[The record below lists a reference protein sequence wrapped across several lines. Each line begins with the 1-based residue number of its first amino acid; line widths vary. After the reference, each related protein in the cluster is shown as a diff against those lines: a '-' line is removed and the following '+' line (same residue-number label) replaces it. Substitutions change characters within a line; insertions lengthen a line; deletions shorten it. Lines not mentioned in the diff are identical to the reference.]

1 MPSFI
6 DNGTRFHLDDPT
18 LAPNS
23 AGYLWN
29 RRMMIQ
35 MNSRGYAVSQYMDP
49 EPRKYAHPPI
59 IPAPTFMLPE
69 QTYYPNHPG
78 RFFYVRDNDT
88 GTLFSAPYE
97 PVRARLDRFAFEP
110 GLSDIRW
117 LIEKDGVRVE
127 LCLVL
132 PVDDVAELWT
142 AKITNM
148 TSAPK
153 KLTFVPFFPVGF
165 SSWMNL
171 GGHFDADLNAVLC
184 TSVTPYQKIEQYF
197 KNQHLKDITFLA
209 ASRRPDHFEV
219 GQQAFEGEGGL
230 RAPSALAD
238 GGHLRDGE
246 AYYEIPACIMQWDLT
261 IAGGESEDFRFLFG
275 PARDEAEI
283 SALKTRYL
291 DGDIE
296 QVRRDYHAYVVE
308 GGRSCLKVQSP
319 DETFNHVVNH
329 WLPRQVF
336 YHGDTNRLTTDPQTR
351 NYLQD
356 ALGMLFIRPEAARA
370 VILHAVSQQHVSG
383 KMPDGI
389 LLRPDAELKYINQVP
404 HTDHGVWLVI
414 TAKAYLDE
422 TGDHSILDE
431 MVAWTDDPAPA
442 SVREHITR
450 ALRFLAAAVDERG
463 LPYIEQ
469 GDWCDPMNMVGYKG
483 KGVSGW
489 LAEASSHA
497 MSLWSEVCAAEGDQ
511 ETAGWLKA
519 EADALVERINR
530 HLWVGDWYGRGI
542 TDDGVVFGVP
552 ADKEGRIFLNAQSW
566 ALLCGAADDD
576 RKARMLKAIDE
587 QLVTPYGVEIQAPSF
602 TAMREDIG
610 RLTQKWPGV
619 AENGSVYN
627 HAAAFYAASLY
638 HVGESD
644 RGFNVLRA
652 MMTNPDREDI
662 AARGQLPLY
671 IPNYYRGA
679 YRQFPRTAGR
689 SSNLFNTGTVAWVYR
704 MVIEQLCG
712 VRGDGKGAVIAPQ
725 VPSSWQTL
733 SFTRRLRGATFNVTF
748 SRDDGIAEQVV
759 EIDGQRAEGGRLAGI
774 EAGRIY
780 DVRVKAPR

>member
-6 DNGTRFHLDDPT
+6 ENGTRFHLDDPT

-35 MNSRGYAVSQYMDP
+35 MNCRGYAVSQYMDP

-59 IPAPTFMLPE
+59 IPAQTFMLPE

-88 GTLFSAPYE
+88 GGLFSAPYE

-127 LCLVL
+127 LCLIL

-142 AKITNM
+142 AKITN
-148 TSAPK
+148 TTTAAKNLS
-153 KLTFVPFFPVGF
+153 FVPFFPVGF
-165 SSWMNL
+165 MSWMNL
-171 GGHFDADLNAVLC
+171 GGHFDPALNAVVC

-209 ASRRPDHFEV
+209 ADRRPDHFEV
-219 GQQAFEGEGGL
+219 AQQAFEGEGGL
-230 RAPSALAD
+230 HAPSALAD

-246 AYYEIPACIMQWDLT
+246 AYYEIPACIMQWDLA
-261 IAGGESEDFRFLFG
+261 IAGGESEEFRFAFG
-275 PARDEAEI
+275 PAKDKAEI
-283 SALKTRYL
+283 ATVRAKYI

-296 QVRRDYHAYVVE
+296 KVRRDYHQYVTD
-308 GGRSCLKVQSP
+308 GGRSCLEIRSP

-356 ALGMLFIRPEAARA
+356 ALGVLFIRPDTTRE
-370 VILHAVSQQHVSG
+370 VILHAVSQQHASG

-389 LLRPDAELKYINQVP
+389 LLRPDAELKFINQVP
-404 HTDHGVWLVI
+404 HTDHGVWLAI
-414 TAKAYLDE
+414 TVKAYLDE

-431 MVAWTDDPAPA
+431 LVAWTDDTTPAT
-442 SVREHITR
+442 VREHVTR
-450 ALRFLAAAVDERG
+450 ALRFLASAVDERG

-489 LAEASSHA
+489 LAEASSYA
-497 MSLWSEVCAAEGDQ
+497 MSLWSEVCAAEGDT
-511 ETAGWLKA
+511 ETAGLLKA
-519 EADALVERINR
+519 GAAALVDSVNR
-530 HLWVGDWYGRGI
+530 HLWDGDWYGRGI
-542 TDDGVVFGVP
+542 TDDGVVFGIST
-552 ADKEGRIFLNAQSW
+552 DKEGRIFLNAQSW
-566 ALLCGAADDD
+566 ALLCGAADED

-587 QLVTPYGVEIQAPSF
+587 QLVTPYGVEIHAPSF

-610 RLTQKWPGV
+610 RLTQKWPGA
-619 AENGSVYN
+619 AENGAVYN

-638 HVGESD
+638 QVGEGD

-652 MMTNPDREDI
+652 MVTNPDRKDI

-704 MVIEQLCG
+704 AVIEQLCG
-712 VRGDGKGAVIAPQ
+712 VRGEGNGAVIAPQ
-725 VPSSWQTL
+725 VPSAWQNLT
-733 SFTRRLRGATFNVTF
+733 FTRRLRGATFNVAFT
-748 SRDDGIAEQVV
+748 REDGLTEQVV
-759 EIDGQRAEGGRLAGI
+759 EVDGRRVEGGRLAAI

-780 DVRVKAPR
+780 DVRVRSPR